1 MGGDTGYREGE
12 EQKGLGNSN
21 HVENRVPVPKEE
33 KKARDV
39 CSKKNRLKIRNDN
52 ICCTRKDCRE
62 CKKIISLAR
71 AF

>member
-33 KKARDV
+33 KKQGMCVQKR
-39 CSKKNRLKIRNDN
+39 IG
-52 ICCTRKDCRE
+52 
-62 CKKIISLAR
+62 
-71 AF
+71 